1 MELEL
6 HVRGGEEQRPS
17 YVYQLSS
24 FVEFLENTFVFVDE
38 TWSIFQTQILFD
50 RLKESWALKPGKN
63 SSRNTLGQSCATTR
77 GLLIMCQR
85 RLLHRGKPT
94 IQYSFIACSVSS
106 ASLIIWIGF
115 IPRIY
120 VWRVTNIDYIFF
132 SFSINIYPCLLQKSF
147 YHGSFIHGFTTIL
160 GRCFGYTH
168 GEWEA
173 GI

>member
-6 HVRGGEEQRPS
+6 HVRGGEEQRPFLR
-17 YVYQLSS
+17 VPII